1 MYDAIYCE
9 FLKLK
14 RSYFYLVIFLIALF
28 FPGTLCLGWLGQGSH
43 VYWDKYIYQV
53 EQMNFL
59 FMNLSMYALIASY
72 IFSREFSYNTSNT
85 LFSYPLSRI
94 KVFVSKFIVIILI
107 IMATIVIQLALTLL
121 TGLFLPHDA
130 LTTDIIINH
139 LKLNGCILL
148 FEIAIL
154 PIAIFISLLTKN
166 VIGPIIYSGLATLIN
181 MFLVSFADQSISE
194 KIPFIYP
201 LNILT
206 SAVKSVGKGE
216 LGKFV
221 IDASSIQLSCT
232 VIIIAIL
239 TFLIGMS
246 LSIVY
251 YVKSDIN

>member
-1 MYDAIYCE
+1 MYDAVYCE

-14 RSYFYLVIFLIALF
+14 KSYFYLVIFLITLF

-59 FMNLSMYALIASY
+59 FMNLAMYAIIASY

-85 LFSYPLSRI
+85 LFSYPLSRV

-107 IMATIVIQLALTLL
+107 ITATIILQLALTLL
-121 TGLFLPHDA
+121 TGLLLPHDA
-130 LTTDIIINH
+130 LTIDIIINH
-139 LKLNGCILL
+139 LKLNGCILI

-166 VIGPIIYSGLATLIN
+166 VIGPVIYSGLATLIN
-181 MFLVSFADQSISE
+181 MFLVSFADKSMSE

-206 SAVKSVGKGE
+206 SAVKEVGKGE
-216 LGKFV
+216 LGRLV
-221 IDASSIQLSCT
+221 VDASSIQLPYT
-232 VIIIAIL
+232 VMIISAL
-239 TFLIGMS
+239 TFVIGMT

-251 YVKSDIN
+251 YVKADIN